1 MHGRLKVKTTA
12 QQDAEKKQ
20 QRNEKLEAYEKAMQV
35 IFATRKSLQIKNSPN
50 VRLTNALQC
59 YSITAH
65 LLFRIELRDVTI

>member
-35 IFATRKSLQIKNSPN
+35 IFATRKSLQIENSPN
-50 VRLTNALQC
+50 VRLTNN
-59 YSITAH
+59 YY
-65 LLFRIELRDVTI
+65 RINRIKLRDFAM

>member
-35 IFATRKSLQIKNSPN
+35 IFATRKSLQIENSPN
-50 VRLTNALQC
+50 VRFKQ
-59 YSITAH
+59 H
-65 LLFRIELRDVTI
+65 K

>member
-35 IFATRKSLQIKNSPN
+35 IFATRKSLQIENSPN
-50 VRLTNALQC
+50 VRLTNIIAL
-59 YSITAH
+59 
-65 LLFRIELRDVTI
+65 LDKN